1 MSFQSFNLH
10 SKLLQVLK
18 KNLFSVFLAADDRDE
33 SEISFG
39 ERGPWKRGAGRG
51 FTAEL
56 TLLHGSGSDCS
67 STTQQDGSCLTSGNC
82 KNSTGIWQRL
92 GAKQHASEEGEEDSN
107 ASLHHSAVAVSRKI
121 QPHGPQVPATCDDCP
136 SLFQR

>member
-10 SKLLQVLK
+10 SQLLQVLK

-56 TLLHGSGSDCS
+56 TLLHGSGSDRS
-67 STTQQDGSCLTSGNC
+67 SMTQQDGSCLTNGNFE
-82 KNSTGIWQRL
+82 NSTGIWQWL
-92 GAKQHASEEGEEDSN
+92 GAKQHASEEGEGKFQCQPAPLRGCCFQEDSTTR
-107 ASLHHSAVAVSRKI
+107 SSS
-121 QPHGPQVPATCDDCP
+121 P
-136 SLFQR
+136 SNLR